1 MEKLKDQSND
11 ETMGIAEFKDLIEI
25 VRALRA
31 PEGCPWDR
39 EQTMESLRYHI
50 LEEAHELIE
59 SIEEQD
65 AKGVREECG
74 DVLLH
79 VVFLASLAQEQG
91 LFDMRDIIQTLSDKL
106 VRRHP
111 HVFSDTSVSG
121 SDEVSK
127 NWERI
132 KAEERKEKERDSS
145 AMAGVPKGL
154 PGLLRAH
161 RIQDKAA
168 KKGFDWPE
176 GEISAVKAKVLEELE
191 EIREALLLGDIEA
204 TGEELGD
211 SLFAMVNLTR
221 HLGLNAESLIQQA
234 CNKFSA
240 RFRHVEDLVM
250 DSSRNWEDFSLE
262 ELEEYWCR
270 AKKMASGTADNEKE
284 GLL

>member
-1 MEKLKDQSND
+1 MVRMEKLKDQSND
-11 ETMGIAEFKDLIEI
+11 QTIGLAEFAELIEV
-25 VRALRA
+25 VRKLRA

-39 EQTMESLRYHI
+39 EQSMDSLRYHI
-50 LEEAHELIE
+50 LEEAHELVE
-59 SIEEQD
+59 SIEEKD
-65 AKGVREECG
+65 TKGVQEECG

-79 VVFLASLAQEQG
+79 VVFLACLAQEQG
-91 LFDMRDIIQTLSDKL
+91 LFDMREIIQTLINKL

-145 AMAGVPKGL
+145 AMAGIPKGL

-211 SLFAMVNLTR
+211 SLFAIVNLTR
-221 HLGLNAESLIQQA
+221 HLGLNAESLMQQA
-234 CNKFSA
+234 CNKFST
-240 RFRHVEDLVM
+240 RFRYVEGLVR

-262 ELEEYWCR
+262 ELEDYWR
-270 AKKMASGTADNEKE
+270 QAKKQASGTAGN
-284 GLL
+284 

>member
-1 MEKLKDQSND
+1 MEELKDQSND

-221 HLGLNAESLIQQA
+221 HLGLNAESLMQQA

-270 AKKMASGTADNEKE
+270 AKKMASGTADNKKE

>member
-1 MEKLKDQSND
+1 MEELKDQPND

-91 LFDMRDIIQTLSDKL
+91 LFDMRDIIQTLTDKL

-221 HLGLNAESLIQQA
+221 HLGLNAESLMQQA